1 MCIAFFTLSQP
12 GYKLILA
19 SNRDEFLSRPTA
31 PARWHTFSHTT
42 SPDEDDEKEPWV
54 LSGVDKG
61 AVNGGTW
68 LGITRDLRVGLLTNV
83 RLTPPTPPLRPSPNP
98 PSRGLLLRDFLSNP
112 PSSSVGVHDYLSSHY
127 PQSGEYEGFNL
138 LLFSLHKGKGEVGYL
153 TNRPIPCLTELHIP
167 SSHPTPPPAPQP
179 CDPLKGEER
188 KAHELAAQCFG
199 ISNSPMNEPWP
210 KVLQGEKRMV
220 DTLKQW
226 QKGGEDDKQLIERMF
241 GVLSQSIP
249 ITKESDALSS
259 TTIPLITIPSANA
272 FTTPTTESGQS
283 PKPRWYGT
291 RTSTVI
297 IVKENGETIFVERDV
312 LVLDDEGNPKK
323 GEGERWV
330 KFKANLD

>member
-31 PARWHTFSHTT
+31 PARWHTFSP
-42 SPDEDDEKEPWV
+42 SPPIDESGEKEFWI

-83 RLTPPTPPLRPSPNP
+83 RLTPPTPPVQPSPDP
-98 PSRGLLLRDFLSNP
+98 PSRGLLLRDFLSPP
-112 PSSSVGVHDYLSSHY
+112 PSSSVGVHDYLSSHH
-127 PQSGEYEGFNL
+127 PRSGEYEGFNL
-138 LLFSLHKGKGEVGYL
+138 LLFSLQKGKGEVGYL
-153 TNRPIPCLTELHIP
+153 TNRPIPCLTDLHIP
-167 SSHPTPPPAPQP
+167 SSHPIASPP
-179 CDPLKGEER
+179 CGSLGEEGE
-188 KAHELAAQCFG
+188 KKNVHEMPAECFG
-199 ISNSPMNEPWP
+199 ISNSPMTEPWP

-226 QKGGEDDKQLIERMF
+226 QRDGEDDKHLVERMF

-259 TTIPLITIPSANA
+259 TTIPLITIPSTNT
-272 FTTPTTESGQS
+272 FTNPSTDSGQA

-330 KFKANLD
+330 EFQAELD